1 MRRASS
7 SCLPQDTRHVAHIFN
22 MCWTPRYASIHT
34 QENITRLESCYTNR
48 TWFLCGKRGRHHN
61 IGLRTQRHM
70 IGQHK
75 RLKRWAA
82 RNPPSIRILEKGKQF
97 LLLIWHS
104 MWPNIAKRCLMRL
117 VHGIVDL
124 LLKDAYRHYVIY
136 CFWHNRDDIIFS
148 HPITVIF

>member
-1 MRRASS
+1 
-7 SCLPQDTRHVAHIFN
+7 

-82 RNPPSIRILEKGKQF
+82 RNPPSIRVLEKGKQF

-104 MWPNIAKRCLMRL
+104 MCYSYMQSSPVKILGKKK
-117 VHGIVDL
+117 I
-124 LLKDAYRHYVIY
+124 
-136 CFWHNRDDIIFS
+136 S
-148 HPITVIF
+148 T